1 MTRKLEVR
9 GVFPPVP
16 TTFDDR
22 GDLALGRYQENIR
35 RLCDAGVHGAVILG
49 SNGEYVY
56 LSEAEKREVIR
67 AGVQAVPAG
76 KFALAGTG
84 CESTR
89 ATIALTNEAAR
100 MGAHAAMIVSP
111 FYYKPQMDRK
121 TLIKF
126 YTDVADA
133 AEVPIIL
140 YSVPKFTGIDLGV
153 DLVAELAQHPNL
165 IGIKDSSGNVIQL
178 SEFLS
183 TTPAGWNVLV
193 GTGSALYAALALG
206 VGGGVLALADVAP
219 AQCVEL
225 YNLFNAGKHSGARDL
240 QLRLLPVNKA
250 VTGTYGIPGVKAA
263 MDMLGYYGGP
273 PRAPLSSLGAT
284 EKETLRGI
292 LNQAGLL

>member
-1 MTRKLEVR
+1 MRKLEVR
-9 GVFPPVP
+9 GIFPPVP

-35 RLCDAGVHGAVILG
+35 RLCDAGVHGVVILG

-56 LSEAEKREVIR
+56 LSEAEKREIIR
-67 AGVQAVPAG
+67 AGVQAVPKG
-76 KFALAGTG
+76 KLALAGTG

-133 AEVPIIL
+133 AEIPTIL

-153 DLVAELAQHPNL
+153 DVVAELAGHPNI
-165 IGIKDSSGNVIQL
+165 IGIKDSSGNIIQL
-178 SEFLS
+178 SEFI
-183 TTPAGWNVLV
+183 TATPSGWNVLV
-193 GTGSALYAALALG
+193 GTGSALYAALAVG

-225 YNLFNAGKHSGARDL
+225 YNLARSGDHSAARAL

-250 VTGTYGIPGVKAA
+250 VTGIYGIPGVKAA

-273 PRAPLSSLGAT
+273 PRAPLSPLGAAET
-284 EKETLRGI
+284 ETLRGI
-292 LNQAGLL
+292 LVTAGLL

>member
-1 MTRKLEVR
+1 LAQKLDVR

-16 TTFDDR
+16 TAFDDR
-22 GDLALGRYQENIR
+22 GDIAPGRYQENIR

-56 LSEAEKREVIR
+56 LNEAEKREIIR
-67 AGVQAVPAG
+67 AGVEAVPKG
-76 KFALAGTG
+76 KLALAGTG

-89 ATIALTNEAAR
+89 NTIALTNEAAR
-100 MGAHAAMIVSP
+100 LGAHAAMVVSP
-111 FYYKPQMDRK
+111 FYYKPSMDKK

-133 AEVPIIL
+133 ADIPVIL
-140 YSVPKFTGIDLGV
+140 YSVPKFTGIDIGV
-153 DLVAELAQHPNL
+153 DVVAEVAKHPNI
-165 IGIKDSSGNVIQL
+165 IGIKDSSGNIIQL
-178 SEFLS
+178 SEFIS
-183 TTPAGWNVLV
+183 AAPAGWNILV
-193 GTGSALYAALALG
+193 GTGSALYAALTVG
-206 VGGGVLALADVAP
+206 VAGGVLALADVAP

-225 YNLFNAGKHSGARDL
+225 YNLTRAGDHSAARDL

-273 PRAPLSSLGAT
+273 PRAPLAPLGPA

-292 LNQAGLL
+292 LQKAGLL